1 MKLLIV
7 DDNKYVVEGLK
18 RQLSWNVFGIE
29 EVFGCYRVQQAEEI
43 LSREEIDFLISD
55 IEMPGQNGFELL
67 EWIRNQGLDPETVM
81 LTSYA
86 DFEYAQLAVRYQCFE
101 YLLKPVEAQQ
111 LEEVF
116 CRMVKKRIARQKE
129 KRLAE
134 YGNDWLSHQNIVK
147 EMFWRDILE
156 EAGLEDSKSV
166 CKRIQNDHLPYQI
179 SDNFAV
185 GLICFEPERSGWSRE
200 LLNFSCENVIR
211 EITEKNDL
219 QMEGFLMDGYL
230 QFAVVVR
237 ILEQEQLERMSRV
250 LKQFVQIFSQFYHAG
265 IHCYLSVSCEI
276 PELSGHLRRLEEIH
290 LAHLNKESGILM
302 ESSYIGKPEDSYQAP
317 EIEEWRELLMS
328 GRRELF
334 RNRVREYFRK
344 MKEEGAVNYN
354 QLQAVL
360 ADWNLLAY
368 SVLRENHITTY
379 QFITHCRDQELLE
392 MSGRSVSCMES
403 LILTEAEK
411 IMDQIRYMEKTDL
424 IIEDIRHYIGEH
436 LDEVTRSSISE
447 VFYLSP
453 NYLSKL
459 FRKEMGVSLSE
470 YIQGQRMA
478 RAKRLLLQTELSI
491 SQIAAETG
499 YPSFA
504 HFSKQFKKF
513 VGMTPG
519 EYRRQR

>member
-1 MKLLIV
+1 
-7 DDNKYVVEGLK
+7 
-18 RQLSWNVFGIE
+18 
-29 EVFGCYRVQQAEEI
+29 
-43 LSREEIDFLISD
+43 
-55 IEMPGQNGFELL
+55 
-67 EWIRNQGLDPETVM
+67 
-81 LTSYA
+81 
-86 DFEYAQLAVRYQCFE
+86 
-101 YLLKPVEAQQ
+101 
-111 LEEVF
+111 
-116 CRMVKKRIARQKE
+116 
-129 KRLAE
+129 
-134 YGNDWLSHQNIVK
+134 
-147 EMFWRDILE
+147 
-156 EAGLEDSKSV
+156 
-166 CKRIQNDHLPYQI
+166 
-179 SDNFAV
+179 
-185 GLICFEPERSGWSRE
+185 
-200 LLNFSCENVIR
+200 
-211 EITEKNDL
+211 
-219 QMEGFLMDGYL
+219 
-230 QFAVVVR
+230 
-237 ILEQEQLERMSRV
+237 
-250 LKQFVQIFSQFYHAG
+250 
-265 IHCYLSVSCEI
+265 
-276 PELSGHLRRLEEIH
+276 
-290 LAHLNKESGILM
+290 M